1 MYVSN
6 AINITIDAAKIDV
19 DTVFRE
25 RFKSLVVYQQSST
38 VEELR
43 TAWKAYK
50 ANLIDNIEQMELWYN
65 KGDER

>member
-19 DTVFRE
+19 DNIFRE

-38 VEELR
+38 TEELR
-43 TAWKAYK
+43 AAWRAYK
-50 ANLIDNIEQMELWYN
+50 DNLIDNIEQMEL
-65 KGDER
+65 